1 MSAQVMVVPM
11 DEMFEIIE
19 KMSDYANISYEQIKH
34 AICIEEEKQHA
45 KGVISTLCE
54 FHSGAIRTKEYILE
68 VMSKDVPVP
77 PDAKIPENSIAV
89 KDEDYVM
96 LTNLMV
102 GMMALELE
110 VISSN
115 ISLNYH

>member
-1 MSAQVMVVPM
+1 MVVPM
-11 DEMFEIIE
+11 GEMFEIIE
-19 KMSDYANISYEQIKH
+19 KMNDYASISYEQIKH
-34 AICIEEEKQHA
+34 AICTEESQLA
-45 KGVISTLCE
+45 QGVISTLCE
-54 FHSGAIRTKEYILE
+54 FHSGAVRTKEYILE
-68 VMSKDVPVP
+68 VMSKDVSIP

-89 KDEDYVM
+89 RDEDYVM

-110 VISSN
+110 VIGSN